1 LGRLYDPVVADA
13 QLPTSSYTGFGFH
26 LVALL
31 DKGEVLDLDETSA
44 HLKDGSL
51 FDWLKGRFGGDVD
64 VTTFDAIGGGRH
76 QALEFFQTHEITEG
90 ASQYDIHSNGIAL
103 LLAYCL
109 EAAQELARRD

>member
-1 LGRLYDPVVADA
+1 MIPLVADA
-13 QLPTSSYTGFGFH
+13 QLPASSYTRFGFH

-90 ASQYDIHSNGIAL
+90 ASRYDIHSNGIAL